1 MIAQYRKETR
11 QVSVGAL
18 VLLALF
24 GVVVLTDAAPRS
36 PDPVEGQPRAGDYQ
50 FIFTGDATDGKGSAK
65 GILGC
70 VVTGSGIH
78 WKEGA
83 SYTNG
88 TPGIPM
94 GSVAMDHLRHPP
106 LLVKLPVVP
115 GSEWKDQWP
124 GYRSVTRVLLDP
136 APLALAAGTFS
147 DCIVIETE
155 VSEAE
160 TADPDHNRFVINS
173 TCGTRTIWLARGVGI
188 IRMIYAHSDG
198 TSTEMSLTDY
208 TMGGETREYFP
219 TVHNAKWSYL
229 FKSDAFPEGVKE
241 EWVLSSRQEVG
252 YRSFEDLFPTPQGGH
267 IFPNKETG
275 ETEGAY
281 QVRIRRYVRLYEEAQ
296 AEMPKRSGESQAGY
310 EARVRARV
318 RNELMAETTPP
329 PTIVVTIA
337 KRPGESEAAYQARLR
352 AAARNRILTRTG
364 SASGVST
371 PGSKLNSKKRRG
383 ESEAAYQARLR
394 AAARN
399 FKLTEVILTENGAG
413 GHFKTFSTARKADGE
428 HLARACFQFESSEDL
443 FRLIFQG
450 SKGAAPEPSHYPTVW
465 SYLSGSHESI
475 FHFSTVLGTAWKQPG
490 LAISEAMSSI
500 AGLEG
505 VTVESGTYDGC
516 LKIVTGISGV
526 WHASGEFNRFI
537 NGVRTLWFAPG
548 VGLVK
553 MVYASENGKRTE
565 AELVDFTV
573 GEPTASYMPLALGN
587 EWTYRW
593 TTGYRD
599 YDVIETLRIAAPG
612 EHVYMFVRGHQ
623 NSGPDWELIE

>member
-11 QVSVGAL
+11 RVSVGAL
-18 VLLALF
+18 ALLALF

-70 VVTGSGIH
+70 VVTDSGIH

-88 TPGIPM
+88 TPMIPM
-94 GSVAMDHLRHPP
+94 GSVAMDHVRHPP
-106 LLVKLPVVP
+106 MLVKLPVVP
-115 GSEWKDQWP
+115 GSRWKDQWP
-124 GYRSVTRVLLDP
+124 GYRSVTKVSVDP
-136 APLALAAGTFS
+136 APLALVAGTFS

-160 TADPDHNRFVINS
+160 TADPDHNQFVINS

-188 IRMIYAHSDG
+188 VRMIYAHSDG
-198 TSTEMSLTDY
+198 TTTEMSLTDY
-208 TMGGETREYFP
+208 SIGGETDEYFP
-219 TVHNAKWSYL
+219 TVHDAKWSYL
-229 FKSDAFPEGVKE
+229 LKNDAFKEGVNE
-241 EWVLSSRQEVG
+241 EWILSSEQEVG
-252 YRSFEDLFPTPQGGH
+252 QRSFNNLFPTPEGGQS
-267 IFPNKETG
+267 FPQKETG
-275 ETEGAY
+275 EPEGAY
-281 QVRIRRYVRLYEEAQ
+281 QVRVRHYVRVYEEAQ
-296 AEMPKRSGESQAGY
+296 AEIPKRSGESQAGY
-310 EARVRARV
+310 EARTRASV
-318 RNELMAETTPP
+318 RNKLRAEMTSPA
-329 PTIVVTIA
+329 TIVVTIP

-352 AAARNRILTRTG
+352 AAAR
-364 SASGVST
+364 VSI
-371 PGSKLNSKKRRG
+371 PVSKFNSKKRRG
-383 ESEAAYQARLR
+383 ESVAAYQAKLR

-399 FKLTEVILTENGAG
+399 FRLTEVILTENGAG
-413 GHFKTFSTARKADGE
+413 GHFKTFATARKADGE
-428 HLARACFQFESSEDL
+428 HLAHACFQFESSEDL
-443 FRLIFQG
+443 FRLTFQG
-450 SKGAAPEPSHYPTVW
+450 SKGATPEPSHYPTVW

-490 LAISEAMSSI
+490 LASSEALSSI
-500 AGLEG
+500 SGLEV
-505 VTVESGTYDGC
+505 VTVESGTYYEC
-516 LKIVTGISGV
+516 LKIVTQIS
-526 WHASGEFNRFI
+526 HARSSVDEAKRFI
-537 NGVRTLWFAPG
+537 NGIRTLWFAPG

-573 GEPTASYMPLALGN
+573 VEPTASYMPLALGN

-612 EHVYMFVRGHQ
+612 EHVYMFVPRHQ